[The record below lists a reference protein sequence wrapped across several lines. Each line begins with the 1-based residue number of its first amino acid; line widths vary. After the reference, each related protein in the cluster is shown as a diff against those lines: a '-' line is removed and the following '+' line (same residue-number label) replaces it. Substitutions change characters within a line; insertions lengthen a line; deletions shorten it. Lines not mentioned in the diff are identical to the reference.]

1 MHASFSRS
9 FEMLDA
15 LAVTFMIAAGT
26 GIVLL
31 MFVGR

>member
-1 MHASFSRS
+1 MI
-9 FEMLDA
+9 DA
-15 LAVTFMIAAGT
+15 LAVCFLACAAT